1 MVVCVLW
8 ITWAIQAEMGSLG
21 TWRQRLDLRD
31 TAELTAVLFFFSS
44 FLNLPFW
51 KQQRHRAEQVPR
63 EQSLVSCTLSFDG
76 LNSEGD
82 LCPGRAETYYNQ
94 LLKDGW
100 EGGGHSR
107 ACLTAGDVTTPYC
120 CSAPGLDGYNLGWG
134 QQHRKSVLIFLPLL
148 R

>member
-1 MVVCVLW
+1 MVVYVLW

-107 ACLTAGDVTTPYC
+107 ACLAAGDVTTPYR

-134 QQHRKSVLIFLPLL
+134 QQHQKSVLIFLPLL

>member
-1 MVVCVLW
+1 MVYELW

-21 TWRQRLDLRD
+21 TWRQCLDLRD

-107 ACLTAGDVTTPYC
+107 ACLTAGDGTTPYC

-134 QQHRKSVLIFLPLL
+134 QQHQKSVLIFLPLL